1 MSDTA
6 QSTTTYDRPES
17 SPGVLQQA
25 WWLTLGLLTTVG
37 EETTRVAETLIE
49 KGRGVDPKVAEP
61 VRRAASEFSGAAR
74 SAGERVKRAASGFA
88 ERRRASGTPAAPT
101 AEEFERLKEEV
112 RELRARV
119 MGQGGGSSEPPSTP
133 GLA

>member
-6 QSTTTYDRPES
+6 QSTTYDRPESS

-37 EETTRVAETLIE
+37 EETPRIAEALIE
-49 KGRGVDPKVAEP
+49 KGRGIDPKVAEP
-61 VRRAASEFSGAAR
+61 VRRAASEFSSAAR
-74 SAGERVKRAASGFA
+74 SAGERMKRAASGFA
-88 ERRRASGTPAAPT
+88 ERRRGSRAATPT